1 MLFFHGKEAQN
12 QAKEHKGLIL
22 FSSANTSAC
31 GQWKHAPIFVFLV
44 DRMRQNRYNTPRMP
58 HQYGTIFIN
67 CGPRGAFSARRRVS
81 AAPPQGGAAGK
92 IFSGGKTKWLLLAPT
107 SPRSSSAPRSTAS
120 ARECPL
126 PTAAR
131 FLPVVVHAAAPVSP
145 TKSGSNLRIVCYR

>member
-58 HQYGTIFIN
+58 RQYGISFIN
-67 CGPRGAFSARRRVS
+67 CGSRR
-81 AAPPQGGAAGK
+81 K
-92 IFSGGKTKWLLLAPT
+92 IFSPPAGW
-107 SPRSSSAPRSTAS
+107 
-120 ARECPL
+120 E
-126 PTAAR
+126 
-131 FLPVVVHAAAPVSP
+131 
-145 TKSGSNLRIVCYR
+145 